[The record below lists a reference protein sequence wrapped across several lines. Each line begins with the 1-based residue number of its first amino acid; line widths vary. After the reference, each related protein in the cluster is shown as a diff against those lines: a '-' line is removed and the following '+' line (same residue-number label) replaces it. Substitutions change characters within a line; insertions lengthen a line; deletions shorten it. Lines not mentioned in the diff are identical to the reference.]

1 MDVPERMQY
10 SVSTRLGIRKSSKGR
25 PFMLILSLTYLKSNE
40 EVDRHVEPHMAWV
53 AEGYAKGWFLASGRK
68 VPRTGGVI
76 LARGDRAAM
85 ESHIAADPFVVHGVA
100 SYEITEIALTTV
112 VAGLEGLKA

>member
-1 MDVPERMQY
+1 MA
-10 SVSTRLGIRKSSKGR
+10 TAKSSKGP
-25 PFMLILSLTYLKSNE
+25 PFVLILSLTYLKSNE

-76 LARGDRAAM
+76 LARGDQAAI
-85 ESHIAADPFVVHGVA
+85 EAHIGADPFVLHGVA

-112 VAGLEGLKA
+112 AAGLEGLKA